1 MSDNGYDPFA
11 EALTDLGFALAQEDR
26 KGVRQYARPA
36 NRFLIEWVHDYGDD
50 ALFTWEFDLGAFC
63 GEQGWQIGAAEPGAH
78 ILYPQF
84 DARLERDIEAVAAEV
99 RRVEGQL
106 SQLNLADPSI

>member
-50 ALFTWEFDLGAFC
+50 ALFTWEFDLGDWVA
-63 GEQGWQIGAAEPGAH
+63 EMDWQIGAAETSFQ
-78 ILYPQF
+78 ILYPRY
-84 DARLERDIEAVAAEV
+84 DVKIARDIDAVATEIQ
-99 RRVEGQL
+99 RVEQRL
-106 SQLNLADPSI
+106 ATIDLADPSL